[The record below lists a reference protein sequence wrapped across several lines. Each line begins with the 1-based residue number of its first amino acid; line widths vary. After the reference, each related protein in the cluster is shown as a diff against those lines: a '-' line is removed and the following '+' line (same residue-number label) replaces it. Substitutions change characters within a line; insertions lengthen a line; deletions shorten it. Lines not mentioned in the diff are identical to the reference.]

1 MRPDEVKLLVVDDN
15 PMMRNV
21 LRRLMTDLGVHFIDE
36 APDGGAALELFLR
49 TAYDL
54 VLTDWNMPVLNGL
67 EFIRKVRHGGVRS
80 ETPVVLFTGDVSARN
95 MLDALE
101 AGATDF
107 VGKPFLGGI
116 VCEKVL
122 RILALLPREHPTGV

>member
-80 ETPVVLFTGDVSARN
+80 ETPVVLFTGDV
-95 MLDALE
+95 
-101 AGATDF
+101 
-107 VGKPFLGGI
+107 
-116 VCEKVL
+116 
-122 RILALLPREHPTGV
+122 